1 MAITLNGSTG
11 ITDADGGTVLNTN
24 DLASQLQAETGTDNA
39 TLMTP
44 LRTSQAITALA
55 VPTSS
60 QVGTATAGLAASAI
74 GTYMY
79 ATPNNATAYAFGATI
94 AGSLLLPACA
104 TGNTSTSTIVGTFG
118 SAQSGTW
125 MCMGNRAG
133 SNTAALGTLWLRV
146 S

>member
-24 DLASQLQAETGTDNA
+24 DFSSQAQAQAGTDN
-39 TLMTP
+39 TTVMTP
-44 LRTSQAITALA
+44 LRTSEAITTLTTPAI
-55 VPTSS
+55 
-60 QVGTATAGLAASAI
+60 VGTATAGLAAGAI

-79 ATPNNATAYAFGATI
+79 GTPNNATAYAIGATI
-94 AGSLLLPACA
+94 AGSALFPSCA
-104 TGNTSTSTIVGTFG
+104 TGNTSTSTIVGNNG
-118 SAQSGTW
+118 SVQSGTW

-133 SNTAALGTLWLRV
+133 SNPTQLGTLWLRI

>member
-1 MAITLNGSTG
+1 MAITLDGTTG

-24 DLASQLQAETGTDNA
+24 DFSSQAQAQAGTNN
-39 TLMTP
+39 TTVMTP
-44 LRTSQAITALA
+44 LRTSEAITALTTPA
-55 VPTSS
+55 V
-60 QVGTATAGLAASAI
+60 VGTATAGLAASAI

-133 SNTAALGTLWLRV
+133 SATALLGTLWLRV